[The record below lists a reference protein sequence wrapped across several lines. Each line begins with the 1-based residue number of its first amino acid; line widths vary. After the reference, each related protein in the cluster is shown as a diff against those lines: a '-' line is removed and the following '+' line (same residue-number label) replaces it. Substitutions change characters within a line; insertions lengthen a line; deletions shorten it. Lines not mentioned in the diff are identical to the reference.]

1 MMHDEL
7 LAGLNPAQREAVT
20 TVKGPV
26 LVLAG
31 PGSGKTRVLAHRV
44 AYLLRHANAH
54 PRSIM
59 AVTFTNKAAG
69 EMRERI
75 NKLVGQAVPVSTGW
89 RGLTIGTFHSIC
101 ARILR
106 ADAPA
111 AGLNPNFVIY
121 DDGEQLTAVK
131 QALRDLKLDEKLY
144 KPEAMRSAISKAK
157 NELIRP
163 QQFEATTYWAEIARR
178 VYARYEE
185 ILTANGGL
193 DFDDLLCRVAW
204 LFREQPEVLKRY
216 QDRYEYLLVDE
227 FQDTNTAQYD
237 LVCRLAAAS
246 RNLFAVGDE
255 DQCLVAGTEILTPT
269 GPVTVEQVRVGDRVL
284 AAAGHGSRAVGTVDA
299 CPSHH
304 YAGDVVTVCTAY
316 GRQLTATPEHCVF
329 ARFDP
334 NNDRYRY
341 VYLMYSRRLGYRI
354 GQTGAIRSNGDKK
367 YPGFT
372 ERLRQE
378 RGDAIWLLR
387 ACGDAGEA
395 TYWESYYAA
404 KYGLPTACFYADG
417 RRVSMTNEH
426 IQRLYSELDT
436 AGCAARLVNDLG
448 LSLAHPHHVPQTTI
462 RGASLR
468 KTISLNMFGA
478 SNVKYGGGRWHRP
491 FDPWH
496 LHELSICSSDEPYR
510 QQVEQVLPTRPHK
523 EIYWQAR
530 RTHGDYDA
538 MLLTLDELTAA
549 IPDAR
554 IWKRAKLTDETFEF
568 MPIGNL
574 VPGAILPV
582 LDVNGKVTE
591 DEVVAVNHRHYDGLV
606 YDLSVPNYRNYV
618 AGGIVVHNS
627 IYMFRG
633 ADYRNVMRFRE
644 DFPEAKVV
652 LLEQNYRSTQT
663 ILDVA
668 NAVIARNQHRTP
680 KKLRTDRGQGLEII
694 SHEAYDEADEA
705 AFVVSTIQRLVR
717 GHQATLGDC
726 AVMYRTNAQ
735 SRSLEDAFIARG
747 IPYRLVGGVRFYQR
761 REIKDALAYLRLV
774 HNPADNISLGRII
787 NVPPRSIGDK
797 TVSNLAAW
805 SAELG
810 VPMVGG
816 LALLAGDLHS
826 PVLDDEF
833 RARHTQAPQHPFGA
847 AAVKSLTAFYKMLA
861 RWLAVKDGL
870 TVAELLDRITEE
882 SSYTTWLRDGTEEGE
897 DRWANVQELRSVA
910 AHYDDFPPDLRLT
923 AFLEEVAL
931 VSDQDDLAE
940 PEDRVTLLTIHTAK
954 GLEFPVVFIVG
965 LEENIF
971 PHSRSMEDPD
981 QMEEERRLMYV
992 AVTRAKDRLYL
1003 LRAFRRMLYGR
1014 SEVNEPSRFL
1024 KDVVKVQGV
1033 RNDAANGRAASDR
1046 AGGYG
1051 NGGLSERA
1059 GYGGGFS
1066 ARSTA
1071 RSGDGPP
1078 WGQSSRP
1085 ATRGLGRASEPPTR
1099 SAGNMPSRLPAK
1111 PPARAERP
1119 LQFKP
1124 GDRVDHGL
1132 FGQGIVIKSEPTAD
1146 DEEVTVAFAGKGTK
1160 TLLAGFAKL
1169 RKL

>member
-1 MMHDEL
+1 MTDEL

-75 NKLVGQAVPVSTGW
+75 NRLVGQAVPVSTGW

-131 QALRDLKLDEKLY
+131 QALRDLKLDDKLY

-163 QQFEATTYWAEIARR
+163 DAFEATTYWAEIARR
-178 VYARYEE
+178 VYTRYEE
-185 ILTANGGL
+185 ILAANGGL

-204 LFREQPEVLKRY
+204 LFREQPEALKRY

-227 FQDTNTAQYD
+227 FQDTNTAQYEMIY
-237 LVCRLAAAS
+237 RLASAS
-246 RNLFAVGDE
+246 RNVFCVGDE
-255 DQCLVAGTEILTPT
+255 DQ
-269 GPVTVEQVRVGDRVL
+269 
-284 AAAGHGSRAVGTVDA
+284 
-299 CPSHH
+299 
-304 YAGDVVTVCTAY
+304 
-316 GRQLTATPEHCVF
+316 
-329 ARFDP
+329 
-334 NNDRYRY
+334 
-341 VYLMYSRRLGYRI
+341 
-354 GQTGAIRSNGDKK
+354 
-367 YPGFT
+367 
-372 ERLRQE
+372 
-378 RGDAIWLLR
+378 
-387 ACGDAGEA
+387 
-395 TYWESYYAA
+395 
-404 KYGLPTACFYADG
+404 
-417 RRVSMTNEH
+417 
-426 IQRLYSELDT
+426 
-436 AGCAARLVNDLG
+436 
-448 LSLAHPHHVPQTTI
+448 
-462 RGASLR
+462 
-468 KTISLNMFGA
+468 
-478 SNVKYGGGRWHRP
+478 
-491 FDPWH
+491 
-496 LHELSICSSDEPYR
+496 SI
-510 QQVEQVLPTRPHK
+510 
-523 EIYWQAR
+523 
-530 RTHGDYDA
+530 
-538 MLLTLDELTAA
+538 
-549 IPDAR
+549 
-554 IWKRAKLTDETFEF
+554 F
-568 MPIGNL
+568 
-574 VPGAILPV
+574 
-582 LDVNGKVTE
+582 
-591 DEVVAVNHRHYDGLV
+591 
-606 YDLSVPNYRNYV
+606 
-618 AGGIVVHNS
+618 
-627 IYMFRG
+627 MFRG

-668 NAVIARNQHRTP
+668 NAIIAHNQHRTP
-680 KKLRTDRGQGLEII
+680 KKLHTDRGQGLEII
-694 SHEAYDEADEA
+694 AHEAYDEADEA
-705 AFVVSTIQRLVR
+705 AFVAGAIQRLVR
-717 GHQATLGDC
+717 QRQATLGDC

-735 SRSLEDAFIARG
+735 SRTLEDAFIARG

-797 TVSNLAAW
+797 TVSNLATW

-810 VPMVGG
+810 VSMAGG
-816 LALLAGDLHS
+816 LALLAGDLNS

-833 RARHTQAPQHPFGA
+833 RARHAQPPQHPFA
-847 AAVKSLTAFYKMLA
+847 AAATRALTAFYKMLA
-861 RWLAVKDGL
+861 RWLAAKDGL

-882 SSYTTWLRDGTEEGE
+882 AGYTTWLRDGTEEGE

-940 PEDRVTLLTIHTAK
+940 PEDRVTLLTVHTAK

-971 PHSRSMEDPD
+971 PHSRSMEDSD

-1014 SEVNEPSRFL
+1014 SEMNQPSRFL
-1024 KDVVKVQGV
+1024 KDVARLPGV
-1033 RNDAANGRAASDR
+1033 RNDAAGRRAAGAADRADSYDALAERGRYGGMFGGRSPVRGREDAPRSQPPRPAPRSAGRPDEPPARGDR
-1046 AGGYG
+1046 AG
-1051 NGGLSERA
+1051 
-1059 GYGGGFS
+1059 
-1066 ARSTA
+1066 
-1071 RSGDGPP
+1071 
-1078 WGQSSRP
+1078 
-1085 ATRGLGRASEPPTR
+1085 
-1099 SAGNMPSRLPAK
+1099 
-1111 PPARAERP
+1111 
-1119 LQFKP
+1119 QFKP

-1132 FGQGIVIKSEPTAD
+1132 FGQGIVIKSEPTVD

-1160 TLLAGFAKL
+1160 TLLAGFARL
-1169 RKL
+1169 RKLS